1 MQFFREIVSFN
12 PRKKFRQINFLVEKI
27 CVCHKTVL
35 NFMTFFLK
43 KFREIVLQ
51 SILLKKLIS
60 RNFCFVKLEFRYLC
74 VPIHTVE
81 ITEIYSY

>member
-1 MQFFREIVSFN
+1 
-12 PRKKFRQINFLVEKI
+12 
-27 CVCHKTVL
+27 
-35 NFMTFFLK
+35 MTFFLK

-81 ITEIYSY
+81 ITEIYSYWKNISSNHLFSNFFRKTVTFTKFLPKMRESEFP